1 MKEIFKFGGE
11 NLITELQGFFAA
23 MLYPRDIDRVSEVPL
38 SNSNSQNDSFEIADK
53 DISHLIEDGTQIKID

>member
-1 MKEIFKFGGE
+1 M
-11 NLITELQGFFAA
+11 TELQGFFAA
-23 MLYPRDIDRVSEVPL
+23 MLYPRDIDRVSEVSL